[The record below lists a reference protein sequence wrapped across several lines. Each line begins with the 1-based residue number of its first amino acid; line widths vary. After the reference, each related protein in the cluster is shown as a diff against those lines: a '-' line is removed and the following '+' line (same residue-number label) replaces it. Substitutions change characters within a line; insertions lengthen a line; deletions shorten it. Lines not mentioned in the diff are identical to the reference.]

1 MRGAVSRAAPVV
13 YLYPNPGYL
22 PRLGASASLAR
33 AIITKPMTINTH
45 GFCMAPLFLCYSMIW
60 SARSNSDCGIFR
72 LSALAVLR
80 SCLQLLL
87 QLVQEPPV
95 GALSD
100 QFLRAGFDQ
109 PDLVQAQGVKA
120 EGILRAGLAPARVG
134 VATNAGQCNGIDIGC
149 ARRFHYSTN
158 GSISPSWPV

>member
-80 SCLQLLL
+80 LMASSNFVGCTIGRSLGFAP
-87 QLVQEPPV
+87 ERSRPV
-95 GALSD
+95 
-100 QFLRAGFDQ
+100 
-109 PDLVQAQGVKA
+109 
-120 EGILRAGLAPARVG
+120 
-134 VATNAGQCNGIDIGC
+134 
-149 ARRFHYSTN
+149 
-158 GSISPSWPV
+158 